1 VAAPAAASPA
11 HGGLPDADRSGQAAA
26 RTAWP
31 GIFGSAEAC
40 RCIRAGRGSHRSR
53 RDKREDNNLG
63 ISIHKETSLSP
74 ALPEDD
80 TPGGRIR
87 RARLEKNMLLVD
99 LAAATGLSVV
109 SLRLAEQNKTTVSP
123 PNLRKLSEALGVSIA
138 YLGCFENLPEHTLGQ
153 RIKKARLYH
162 GYNKREFAKKI
173 GVSARMIW
181 LWEKDEY
188 RPSEKY
194 MERLDTFLA

>member
-1 VAAPAAASPA
+1 M
-11 HGGLPDADRSGQAAA
+11 
-26 RTAWP
+26 
-31 GIFGSAEAC
+31 
-40 RCIRAGRGSHRSR
+40 
-53 RDKREDNNLG
+53 
-63 ISIHKETSLSP
+63 SP

-87 RARLEKNMLLVD
+87 RARVEKNMLLVD
-99 LAAATGLSVV
+99 LAAATGLSVR
-109 SLRLAEQNKTTVSP
+109 SLRLAEHNKTTVCPS
-123 PNLRKLSEALGVSIA
+123 NLRKLSEALGVSIA
-138 YLGCFENLPEHTLGQ
+138 YLGCFESLPEHTLGQ
-153 RIKKARLYH
+153 RINKARLYH

-194 MERLDTFLA
+194 MERLDTFLAILY

>member
-1 VAAPAAASPA
+1 M
-11 HGGLPDADRSGQAAA
+11 
-26 RTAWP
+26 
-31 GIFGSAEAC
+31 
-40 RCIRAGRGSHRSR
+40 
-53 RDKREDNNLG
+53 G

-74 ALPEDD
+74 AIPEDD

-87 RARLEKNMLLVD
+87 RARLEKNMMLVD
-99 LAAATGLSVV
+99 LATTTGLSVV

-162 GYNKREFAKKI
+162 GYTKAGFAQI
-173 GVSARMIW
+173 FGLSARMI
-181 LWEKDEY
+181 LGWEKDEF
-188 RPSEKY
+188 RPSNRY
-194 MERLDTFLA
+194 MPMVKEYLKILER